1 MGGRPGNRQTNLD
14 IYPQTPVHQGA
25 SLVAQ
30 MVKKLPALQ
39 KTKVQL
45 LVRRS
50 PGEENDSP
58 LQQSCLENSVDG
70 GAWWAR
76 FHGWQNQTQLSD

>member
-14 IYPQTPVHQGA
+14 IYSQTLAHQGA

-39 KTKVQL
+39 KTQVRL
-45 LVRRS
+45 LVRKISWR
-50 PGEENDSP
+50 
-58 LQQSCLENSVDG
+58 
-70 GAWWAR
+70 R
-76 FHGWQNQTQLSD
+76 K